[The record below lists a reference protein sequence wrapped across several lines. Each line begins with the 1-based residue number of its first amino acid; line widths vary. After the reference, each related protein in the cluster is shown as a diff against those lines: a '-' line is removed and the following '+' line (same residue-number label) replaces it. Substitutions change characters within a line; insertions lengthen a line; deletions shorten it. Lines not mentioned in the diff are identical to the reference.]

1 MECWKVRLSYK
12 GNSKNQILKNYI
24 NGFFWMLLKILK
36 LLKLLK
42 ILKLLKLL
50 KLLKNIKKY

>member
-42 ILKLLKLL
+42 
-50 KLLKNIKKY
+50 LLKNIKVIKKY

>member
-24 NGFFWMLLKILK
+24 NGFFWMLLK
-36 LLKLLK
+36 
-42 ILKLLKLL
+42 LL
-50 KLLKNIKKY
+50 KLLKNIKVIKVIKVIKKY

>member
-1 MECWKVRLSYK
+1 MRLSYK

-36 LLKLLK
+36 LLKNIKVIKK
-42 ILKLLKLL
+42 I
-50 KLLKNIKKY
+50 LKNIKKIY

>member
-1 MECWKVRLSYK
+1 MRLSYK

-24 NGFFWMLLKILK
+24 NGFFWMLLK
-36 LLKLLK
+36 LLK

>member
-1 MECWKVRLSYK
+1 MRLSYK

-42 ILKLLKLL
+42 
-50 KLLKNIKKY
+50 LLKNIKVIKKY